1 MTKISHG
8 LEYAAV
14 LVLTKMAQLLPGRV
28 ADGMA
33 IILGN
38 LASLILISRRE
49 IALNNLRRAF
59 GDEKSEKEYKQ
70 IVRKVFVNIARTLIE
85 FTRQPVLKKD
95 LILKMIDAD
104 GLKYLEQIKL
114 EGKGAML
121 VAGHFGNWE
130 LFGGWVAAMGHPV
143 DFLVGQQHNKKV
155 DELMVSF
162 RRALGVGIIPIGV
175 ASRHVIK
182 SLRANRMVAVVNDQ
196 HSATGA
202 VVVRFFG
209 RPAAS
214 HKGPAA
220 FAIKLDC
227 PMLTGILRRQ
237 GYNRHH
243 AVIFPPI
250 YPPHSGDEEKDIC
263 IMTQKFTDYLEQSIR
278 QYPEQWMWTHRRW
291 KLD

>member
-8 LEYAAV
+8 LEYAAIYTLTR
-14 LVLTKMAQLLPGRV
+14 LVQIMPGRL
-28 ADGMA
+28 ADWLA
-33 IILGN
+33 IALGILAY
-38 LASLILISRRE
+38 LLMTTRRE
-49 IALNNLRRAF
+49 VALNNLRRAF
-59 GDEKSEKEYKQ
+59 GEEKGERELAK
-70 IVRKVFVNIARTLIE
+70 ITRKVFINIARTLVE
-85 FTRQPVLKKD
+85 FARQPVLKKER
-95 LILKMIDAD
+95 IPEMIDAE
-104 GLKYLEQIKL
+104 GAEYLEQVNH

-130 LFGGWVAAMGHPV
+130 LFGGWIAALGFPV

-155 DELMVSF
+155 DELMNSF

-175 ASRHVIK
+175 TSRHVIK
-182 SLRANRMVAVVNDQ
+182 SLRSNQMVAVVNDQ

-202 VVVRFFG
+202 VVVNFFG

-220 FAIKLDC
+220 FAAKMGC
-227 PMLTGILRRQ
+227 PIITGALIRKQ
-237 GYNRHH
+237 YARHH
-243 AVIFPPI
+243 AVILPPI
-250 YPPHSGDEEKDIC
+250 YPPRTGDEENDII
-263 IMTQKFTDYLEQSIR
+263 IMTQKFTDCLESFIR